1 MLNDPHVLY
10 LMMTVTGR
18 DKIAEFITLYK
29 EKNLETHLV
38 ALGHGTANEQ
48 MLKLLAMDETEKA
61 FCFSIVTGSKWAELK
76 KAMQKQLWIEM
87 PGVGIAFIV
96 PLSSVAGKRELMYLT
111 DGTGYQRGDETEM
124 KGTAQELLVV
134 ICNQGY
140 NEQVMDAAREA
151 GAGGGTVIHAR
162 GTGMAKAEKFL
173 GISLASEKDV
183 IFIVTAT
190 EKKKAIMSA
199 IMEKAGL
206 ETKAK
211 AIVFSLPVEDT
222 AGMRLHPDEDEE
234 NAEESGGKSENAE
247 KEEA

>member
-18 DKIAEFITLYK
+18 DRIADFITLYN
-29 EKNLETHLV
+29 EKNLDTHLV
-38 ALGHGTANEQ
+38 ALGHGTASEQ

-61 FCFSIVTGSKWAELK
+61 FCFTIVTGSKWTELK

-96 PLSSVAGKRELMYLT
+96 PLSSIAGKRELIYLT

-190 EKKKAIMSA
+190 EKKKQIMSA

-206 ETKAK
+206 DTKAK

-222 AGMRLHPDEDEE
+222 AGMRLHPEEEDEDE
-234 NAEESGGKSENAE
+234 KAE
-247 KEEA
+247 KTEDLQEEA